1 MAAEWINRFPIS
13 RQPINRDRES
23 RQPINRW
30 PRAAKEADESFST
43 IPLAK
48 YTAKYTAKESFRTV
62 QAKDFY
68 TLSQGIDDALSQLL
82 VYGPEK
88 LRRLARDEPRWAARP
103 SRLVASLPPCA
114 PPAALSQC
122 DRPSGGG
129 GTRLPQLL
137 GS

>member
-48 YTAKYTAKESFRTV
+48 YTAKYAAKESVMTV

-68 TLSQGIDDALSQLL
+68 TLSQGIDDALSQYTSQGIDHTLSQLL
-82 VYGPEK
+82 VYGHVDKEPVALGMTRD
-88 LRRLARDEPRWAARP
+88 LRRFE
-103 SRLVASLPPCA
+103 
-114 PPAALSQC
+114 QT
-122 DRPSGGG
+122 
-129 GTRLPQLL
+129 TRVRTREAMQV